1 MPTYLY
7 KREDGSTFEIEQR
20 ITAPVLETCPTTGQ
34 PVKRLISKGA
44 GLIFKGSGFYLTDYV
59 RSADGS
65 QNSSD
70 RSGSPPSEDSS
81 SEPGAGDSKS
91 ADKQKLS
98 TEAKNLTEKQ
108 ANAGGNTSHHSKRA
122 ANQSPS
128 IKKD

>member
-65 QNSSD
+65 KDSPESSE
-70 RSGSPPSEDSS
+70 SPPSEDSS
-81 SEPGAGDSKS
+81 SESAAADSKS
-91 ADKQKLS
+91 ADKQKS
-98 TEAKNLTEKQ
+98 SAGANGSTEKQ
-108 ANAGGNTSHHSKRA
+108 AKAGGNTPHHSTRTA
-122 ANQSPS
+122 DQSASNQ
-128 IKKD
+128 KD